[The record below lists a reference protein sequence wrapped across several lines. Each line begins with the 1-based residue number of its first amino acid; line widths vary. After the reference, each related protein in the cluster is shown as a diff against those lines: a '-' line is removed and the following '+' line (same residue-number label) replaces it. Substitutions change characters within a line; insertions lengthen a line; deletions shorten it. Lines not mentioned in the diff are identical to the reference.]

1 MHGGPMA
8 APLPADGA
16 VSLVIPFRLGR
27 PEAMKNGIILRK
39 LAELDKVLGELRSL
53 GEQDVKGLG
62 SDWRTRRAVERDL
75 QIVVGVCQRLLALAG
90 RGPVDTGAQ
99 AVRGRVALG
108 ALASEEPYRRMVQ
121 FRNFVVPRY
130 ERVDPDILADILRN
144 RLGAFERFRDEVLS
158 YVRG

>member
-1 MHGGPMA
+1 
-8 APLPADGA
+8 
-16 VSLVIPFRLGR
+16 
-27 PEAMKNGIILRK
+27 MKNGIILRK

-53 GEQDVKGLG
+53 GEEDLEGLG
-62 SDWRTRRAVERDL
+62 TDWRTRRAVERDL
-75 QIVVGVCQRLLALAG
+75 QILAEIVVDVCHRLLALAG

-99 AVRGRVALG
+99 AVRGCVALG

-121 FRNFVVPRY
+121 FRNFVVHRY

-144 RLGAFERFRDEVLS
+144 RLGDFERFREEVLS